1 MERGARSEERGA
13 RSEERGRLGINYESL
28 LNVALRS
35 EFWPIS
41 CVHLFL
47 FYFEATR

>member
-1 MERGARSEERGA
+1 MERGARI
-13 RSEERGRLGINYESL
+13 ERGRLGINYEGL
-28 LNVALRS
+28 LNVALSS

-41 CVHLFL
+41 FIHLFL